1 MLRIKYPKFLNCIK
15 YIPKGSD
22 ICIIE
27 AIESLAYGNSESK
40 YLSTVLEQN
49 GNDYQKLINI
59 IIEKYDLQ
67 VVVKNNKYVA
77 NYEEDT
83 KEGKKKKAIKDIMVE
98 NYLIRMKVEKGL
110 SISQIKKILFRINL
124 ELFLKMLP
132 LKIF

>member
-1 MLRIKYPKFLNCIK
+1 ML
-15 YIPKGSD
+15 
-22 ICIIE
+22 E
-27 AIESLAYGNSESK
+27 
-40 YLSTVLEQN
+40 TN

-110 SISQIKKILFRINL
+110 SISQ
-124 ELFLKMLP
+124 LKN
-132 LKIF
+132 II